1 MSLIDSHAE
10 LRNRATTYKI
20 SEDTFESLQREG
32 IESLANLAFALGS
45 NPGVIQ
51 EDDFQKFITTLSVRD
66 RQEILALRRLT
77 FEAQTMLISSL
88 KQEVSRPSASSSE
101 TKHMSPLE
109 RQSRIDALRAR
120 QLASPSKVSMNPVM
134 A

>member
-20 SEDTFESLQREG
+20 SEATFESLQREG

-45 NPGVIQ
+45 NPGITQ
-51 EDDFQKFITTLSVRD
+51 EDDFQKFITTLSVTD
-66 RQEILALRRLT
+66 PQEMLALRRLT

-109 RQSRIDALRAR
+109 RQSRIKTAGV
-120 QLASPSKVSMNPVM
+120 SSKVSMNPVM

>member
-20 SEDTFESLQREG
+20 SEDTFKSLQREG

-51 EDDFQKFITTLSVRD
+51 EDDFQKFITTLGVTD
-66 RQEILALRRLT
+66 PQEILALRRLT
-77 FEAQTMLISSL
+77 FEAQTMLIFSL

-101 TKHMSPLE
+101 
-109 RQSRIDALRAR
+109 IAFRAKT
-120 QLASPSKVSMNPVM
+120 AGVTIKGEYEPSHVM
-134 A
+134 RAFL